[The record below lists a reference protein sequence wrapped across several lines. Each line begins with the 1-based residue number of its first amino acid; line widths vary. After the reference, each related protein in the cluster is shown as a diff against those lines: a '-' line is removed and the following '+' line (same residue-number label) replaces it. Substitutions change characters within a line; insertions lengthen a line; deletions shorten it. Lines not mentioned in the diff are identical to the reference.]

1 VAAVVAASK
10 ATGPTADKLL
20 EQLLLAWRL
29 NNKTNLILLRVI
41 PRKGFAAVPLASRGM
56 TVAAQFAHL
65 HKVRRNWMRFNGE
78 NVRGI
83 PVFRKGAQP
92 DRARLVR
99 AFRISGKAVENYV
112 ATRLRQ
118 GTKVKYFKGQPL
130 RWLIY
135 MIAHESHHR
144 GSILLALKQNGMRMP
159 QKVAVNGVWLTWY
172 WGKA

>member
-1 VAAVVAASK
+1 MKPAMTRK
-10 ATGPTADKLL
+10 AGGCTAESLL
-20 EQLLLAWRL
+20 EQLLISWRL
-29 NNKTNLILLRVI
+29 NNKVNLLLLRGI
-41 PRKGFAAVPLASRGM
+41 PQKGFAAVPLASRGR

-65 HKVRRNWMRFNGE
+65 HKVRWAWMRYNGE

-92 DRARLVR
+92 SRAQLLK
-99 AFRISGKAVENYV
+99 AFRVSGKAVEEYV
-112 ATRLRQ
+112 GSRLRAGQ
-118 GTKVKYFKGQPL
+118 RIKYFKGQPV

-159 QKVAVNGVWLTWY
+159 DKVALTAVWLTWY

>member
-1 VAAVVAASK
+1 MKAAPRPKPASP
-10 ATGPTADKLL
+10 AGDSLL

-29 NNKTNLILLRVI
+29 NNKTNLILLRGI
-41 PRKGFAAVPLASRGM
+41 PQKGFAAVPLASRGR
-56 TVAAQFAHL
+56 TVASQFVHM
-65 HKVRRNWMRFNGE
+65 HKVRWAWMRFNGE

-92 DRARLVR
+92 SRARLLK

-112 ATRLRQ
+112 ASRLRA
-118 GTKVKYFKGQPL
+118 GGRIKYFKGQPV

-159 QKVAVNGVWLTWY
+159 EKVALTGVWLTWY
-172 WGKA
+172 WGNA

>member
-1 VAAVVAASK
+1 MKAVPRNKTAGPSAAS
-10 ATGPTADKLL
+10 LV

-29 NNKTNLILLRVI
+29 NNKTNLILLRAI
-41 PRKGFAAVPLASRGM
+41 PQKGFAAVPLASRGK
-56 TVAAQFAHL
+56 TVAAQFAHM
-65 HKVRRNWMRFNGE
+65 HKVRWAWMRFNGE

-92 DRARLVR
+92 TRAQLLK
-99 AFRISGKAVENYV
+99 AFRVSGKAVENYV
-112 ATRLRQ
+112 DSHLRAGQ
-118 GTKVKYFKGQPL
+118 PIKYFKGRPV

-144 GSILLALKQNGMRMP
+144 GSILLALKQNGMRRP
-159 QKVAVNGVWLTWY
+159 DKVALTGVWLTWY

>member
-1 VAAVVAASK
+1 MRAATTQKSG
-10 ATGPTADKLL
+10 GPTAESLL
-20 EQLLLAWRL
+20 EQLLLSWRL
-29 NNKTNLILLRVI
+29 NNKVNLLLLRAI
-41 PRKGFAAVPLASRGM
+41 PKKGLAAVPLASRGRN
-56 TVAAQFAHL
+56 VARQFVHL
-65 HKVRRNWMRFNGE
+65 HKVRWAWMRFNGE

-92 DRARLVR
+92 TRAQLLK
-99 AFRISGKAVENYV
+99 AFRASGKAVEKYV
-112 ATRLRQ
+112 GSRLRARQ
-118 GTKVKYFKGQPL
+118 RIKYFKGQPV

-159 QKVAVNGVWLTWY
+159 DKVALTAVWLTRY